1 MVNNSI
7 RRNLLASTIFA
18 GSLMMSAPA
27 FAQSAPADDAA
38 IEGDAIV
45 VTGSRIATTGL
56 NSQSPLQ
63 VIGAEAIR
71 ESGAVNIQD
80 LLLENPAFGTPGISR
95 TNSNFSTSS
104 AGVATVD
111 LRDLGSDR
119 TLVLVNGRRFVAGV
133 PGSSAVDLNV
143 IPTQLIE
150 RVDVLTGGASAI
162 YGSDAVAGVVNFIYK
177 KDFQG
182 VEANGQFG
190 LSEEGDDIR
199 RQANLTFGSNFADD
213 RGNVIVHLGYSN
225 EGAVFTRD
233 REISAVDQASTGAFV
248 TGDPNDFFK
257 ITRPF
262 NSSFAPQGRFFD
274 RRIVN
279 GAPANVTVGT
289 FDQNNNFIPGFS
301 SNGSAT
307 RPADGFNRSALRTIA
322 IPTERYI
329 FASNAN
335 YEITTGIEA
344 FFEGSYAKTI
354 TTTRL
359 EPFPLDSIDL
369 FPATGGYFNVEN
381 RQLDAGGN
389 ATGPI
394 VVNPFVPAAL
404 LAGLG
409 DSNGD
414 GLRDV
419 AFTRRLSDV
428 ADRGNRASRD
438 TFRFLGGVRGDVFS
452 DFKWEVFYGY
462 GQTAEAQVSSGQFN
476 VVNFRN
482 ALNVTRNAA
491 GELVCTDPNSRQEG
505 CVPVNVFGRNTITA
519 DGLRYI
525 DAPSFYNVTIGQ
537 KLAGANIA
545 GSLFDPFGQGAIG
558 IAAGL
563 EYRKETSSAE
573 FDALQQAGLNGG
585 NAIPATR
592 GSFDVKEAYGEI
604 RFPILT
610 DTIVKELSI
619 NGAGRV
625 SDYSTVGT
633 VYSYNGGV
641 EFAPVEALRFTAIWA
656 RSTRAPNVGELFS
669 PPSQTFPT
677 GLQDP
682 CLGVTAATTGTLG
695 TVCRS
700 YPGVV
705 ANIAANGAFTLNQA
719 DLQGVSGFDRGN
731 PALNEEKSDSFT
743 ARFILA
749 PRSIPALRN
758 FGFTASYFNIRVKDA
773 IVSTPRQFIL
783 DQCFGA
789 GVQSFCSFLTR
800 RPTAEGSN
808 SAGSL
813 DEIDSAST
821 NSGGLRT
828 RGVDFTVNY
837 SQDLDTLLGIPGK
850 INLTGSYTHMIEG
863 VVFPLPG
870 AAPDFFDGEV
880 GSAKDR
886 FFVSAGYSL
895 DSFSVVFRGTY
906 TGVSYL
912 DDQFLA
918 GFQDPS
924 LPENQDADPD
934 NDVQLDRRSKF
945 GRVGPEFYGDV
956 QLRYRPSDTFEF
968 YVGADNVLNNKPPV
982 LPSGLPGNITGTE
995 TASDVYDPFGRR
1007 FYAGATLR
1015 F

>member
-1 MVNNSI
+1 MVIKSV
-7 RRNLLASTIFA
+7 RRVLLASTIIA
-18 GSLMMSAPA
+18 GSVLTLPA
-27 FAQSAPADDAA
+27 LAQTASPAAEPEVEA
-38 IEGDAIV
+38 II
-45 VTGSRIATTGL
+45 VTGSRIASPTLT
-56 NSQSPLQ
+56 SPSPLQ
-63 VIGAEAIR
+63 VITAEAIR

-133 PGSSAVDLNV
+133 PGSSTVDLNT
-143 IPTQLIE
+143 IPTQFIE

-177 KDFQG
+177 KNFQG
-182 VEANGQFG
+182 VEAGGQFG
-190 LSEEGDDIR
+190 LSEDGDDIR

-233 REISAVDQASTGAFV
+233 RSISAIDQASTGAFV
-248 TGDPNDFFK
+248 TGDPADFFK
-257 ITRPF
+257 VTRPF
-262 NSSFAPQGRFFD
+262 NSSFAPQGRFF
-274 RRIVN
+274 R
-279 GAPANVTVGT
+279 APGVTAGT
-289 FDQNNNFIPGFS
+289 FDANNNFITGFS
-301 SNGSAT
+301 TNGSPT
-307 RPADGFNRSALRTIA
+307 RSADGFNRSAFRTIA

-329 FASNAN
+329 FAANAN
-335 YEITTGIEA
+335 YELATGVEA
-344 FFEGSYAKTI
+344 FFEGTYAKTL
-354 TTTRL
+354 TTTEL
-359 EPFPLDSIDL
+359 EPFPLASSDL
-369 FPATGGYFNVEN
+369 FPATGGFFNIEN
-381 RQLDAGGN
+381 RQLDATG
-389 ATGPI
+389 APTGPL
-394 VVNPFVPAAL
+394 VVNPFVPAGL
-404 LAGLG
+404 LAVLQ
-409 DSNGD
+409 DNDGD

-419 AFTRRLSDV
+419 SFTRRLSDV
-428 ADRGNRASRD
+428 ANRGNRANRD
-438 TFRFLGGVRGDVFS
+438 TFRFLGGLRGDVFS
-452 DFKWEVFYGY
+452 NFKWEVFYGY
-462 GQTAEAQVSSGQFN
+462 GQTSESQVSSGQFN

-482 ALNVTRNAA
+482 ALNVTRDATGA
-491 GELVCTDPNSRQEG
+491 LVCTDANAREEG
-505 CVPVNVFGRNTITA
+505 CVPVNVFGRNTINA
-519 DGLRYI
+519 AGLRYV
-525 DAPSFYNVTIGQ
+525 DAPSFLSTTTGQ

-545 GSLFDPFGQGAIG
+545 GNLFDPFGQGPIG
-558 IAAGL
+558 IALGV
-563 EYRKETSSAE
+563 EYRKETAVSE

-592 GSFDVKEAYGEI
+592 GEFDVKEAYGEI
-604 RFPILT
+604 RIPILT
-610 DTIVKELSI
+610 DNFIKEFSI

-641 EFAPVEALRFTAIWA
+641 EFAPVEDVRFTAIWA
-656 RSTRAPNVGELFS
+656 RSTRAPNVNELFS

-682 CLGVTAATTGTLG
+682 CIGVTATATGTLA
-695 TVCRS
+695 TICRS

-705 ANIAANGAFTLNQA
+705 ANIAANTGVGTDPVTGNPFTNAFTLNQS

-731 PALNEEKSDSFT
+731 PLLGEEKSDSFT
-743 ARFILA
+743 ARVILN
-749 PRSIPALRN
+749 PRSIDALRN
-758 FGFTASYFNIRVKDA
+758 LAITVSYFNIRVKDA
-773 IVSTPRQFIL
+773 IVATPRQFIL
-783 DQCFGA
+783 DQCFGQ
-789 GVQSFCSFLTR
+789 GLQSFCGFLTR
-800 RPTAEGSN
+800 RPTALGSN
-808 SAGSL
+808 TAGSL

-828 RGVDFTVNY
+828 RGIDVTVNY
-837 SQDLDTLLGIPGK
+837 TQDLEKLGIPGK
-850 INLTGSYTHMIEG
+850 LNLNGSYTHMLEG

-870 AAPDFFDGEV
+870 ADPDFFDGEV

-895 DSFSVVFRGTY
+895 AGFNLVLRGTY
-906 TGVSYL
+906 IGASYL

-918 GFQDPS
+918 GFD
-924 LPENQDADPD
+924 DAQGNP
-934 NDVQLDRRSKF
+934 LTRRSQF
-945 GRVGPEFYGDV
+945 GRVAPEFYGDV
-956 QLRYRPSDTFEF
+956 QARYSVNDLFTF